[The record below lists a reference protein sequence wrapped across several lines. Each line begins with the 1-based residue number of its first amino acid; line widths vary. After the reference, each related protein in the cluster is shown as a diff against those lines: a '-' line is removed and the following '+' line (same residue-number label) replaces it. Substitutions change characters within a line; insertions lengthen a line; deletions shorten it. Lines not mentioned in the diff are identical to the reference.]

1 MSIQRDRPLLEALRA
16 ALQKADA
23 DSRPETP
30 PFTKLK
36 RILRERIAELES
48 IAQFGVN
55 R

>member
-1 MSIQRDRPLLEALRA
+1 MSIQRDRPLLELCELHSKKPTPILGR
-16 ALQKADA
+16 
-23 DSRPETP
+23 RRP

>member
-16 ALQKADA
+16 ALQEADA
-23 DSRPETP
+23 DPRPETP
-30 PFTKLK
+30 PFAELK